1 MRIKLYTILFV
12 SALTTLSCATRRG
25 SGTPLNSQQGQ
36 NDAIAN
42 MALNKDAEAFWR
54 LADSSSRR
62 FRLISARFTA
72 TITDADG
79 KEQSVKG
86 KLKACRDSVIWASLT
101 PFGLEVARL
110 RADKSSFGFID
121 FFNKKYFS
129 GDYTYLKEL
138 AGYDLDFY
146 SLQALVLGVHEFR
159 GDRNSLAPSK
169 SEETW
174 VVSEKGLLRGEMR
187 IPDKKVWFSKE
198 NLVPYRMEY
207 SDWKT
212 GDRVES
218 DFQTMQVYN
227 NNVVFPARLVVSVK
241 TEKKKFKADIDFRS
255 IDFEDPETE
264 FYFSIPEG
272 YQPIEIKKQ
281 DK

>member
-1 MRIKLYTILFV
+1 MRIKLYTILFAGIFL
-12 SALTTLSCATRRG
+12 SLSCVTRRN
-25 SGTPLNSQQGQ
+25 SGKPAGTQPDQ
-36 NDAIAN
+36 NVAGL
-42 MALNKDAEAFWR
+42 ALNRDADTFWK

-72 TITDADG
+72 TITDAEG

-110 RADKSSFGFID
+110 RADQSSFGFID
-121 FFNKKYFS
+121 FFNKKYFA

-159 GDRNSLAPSK
+159 GERSGLAPAR

-174 VVSEKGLLRGEMR
+174 MVSEKGVLRGEMR
-187 IPDKKVWFSKE
+187 IPDKKVWFAKE
-198 NLVPYRMEY
+198 NLIPYRMEY

-218 DFQTMQVYN
+218 EFKTMQVYN
-227 NNVVFPARLVVSVK
+227 NNVVFPSSIAVAVK
-241 TEKKKFKADIDFRS
+241 TEKKKFRASIDFRS

-264 FYFSIPEG
+264 FYFTIPEG
-272 YQPIEIKKQ
+272 YQPIEVKKQ

>member
-1 MRIKLYTILFV
+1 MRIKLYTILFAGIFL
-12 SALTTLSCATRRG
+12 SLSCATRRN
-25 SGTPLNSQQGQ
+25 SGKPAGTQPDQ
-36 NDAIAN
+36 NVAGL
-42 MALNKDAEAFWR
+42 ALNRDADTFWK

-72 TITDADG
+72 TITDAEG

-110 RADKSSFGFID
+110 RADQSSFGFID
-121 FFNKKYFS
+121 FFNKKYFA

-159 GDRNSLAPSK
+159 GERSGLAPAR

-174 VVSEKGLLRGEMR
+174 MVSEKGVLRGEMR
-187 IPDKKVWFSKE
+187 IPDKKVWFAKE
-198 NLVPYRMEY
+198 NLIPYRMEY

-218 DFQTMQVYN
+218 EFKTMKVYN
-227 NNVVFPARLVVSVK
+227 NNVVFPSSIAVAVK
-241 TEKKKFKADIDFRS
+241 TEKKKFRASIDFRS
-255 IDFEDPETE
+255 IDFEDSETE
-264 FYFSIPEG
+264 FYFTIPEG
-272 YQPIEIKKQ
+272 YQPIEVKKQ

>member
-1 MRIKLYTILFV
+1 MRIKLYTILFAGIFL
-12 SALTTLSCATRRG
+12 SLSCATRRN
-25 SGTPLNSQQGQ
+25 SGKPAGTQPDQ
-36 NDAIAN
+36 NVAGL
-42 MALNKDAEAFWR
+42 ALNRDADTFWK

-72 TITDADG
+72 TITDAEG

-110 RADKSSFGFID
+110 RADQSSFGFID
-121 FFNKKYFS
+121 FFNKKYFA

-159 GDRNSLAPSK
+159 GERSSLAPARSD
-169 SEETW
+169 ETW
-174 VVSEKGLLRGEMR
+174 MVSEKGVLRGEMR
-187 IPDKKVWFSKE
+187 IPDKKVWFAKE
-198 NLVPYRMEY
+198 NLIPYRMEY

-218 DFQTMQVYN
+218 EFNTMQVYN
-227 NNVVFPARLVVSVK
+227 NNVVFPSELPWRLRPKRKNSVPASISVPSISK
-241 TEKKKFKADIDFRS
+241 ILKPSSILPFPKDISPSR
-255 IDFEDPETE
+255 
-264 FYFSIPEG
+264 
-272 YQPIEIKKQ
+272 
-281 DK
+281 